1 MVLEQ
6 LRKEL
11 TEEIE
16 RVRNEKF
23 QGREEA
29 RRRKQLVI
37 EVEG

>member
-16 RVRNEKF
+16 RVRNEKS
-23 QGREEA
+23 QRHEEA